1 MITAADQI
9 YVIGHINPD
18 TDSIVSAVGYAWL
31 LQQEQPDQRIVAAR
45 AGHLNPQTTWIF
57 HRLQADP
64 PLFLPD
70 ASPRFHSV
78 AQRYDTTTP
87 DSPLRE
93 AWTIANRTGGAA
105 PVLNPDGTPFGLVTV
120 ASLFNFLREKV
131 GIHERG
137 GDMRVGDLLT
147 HPCREAC
154 DTETPRFKASGRIRD
169 VLPRILREE
178 RDEFL
183 VVDDQGCYTGVCRQR
198 DAMRP
203 KRLKIVLVDHN
214 EAGQALGAL
223 DEADVIEVLDHHRLG
238 NPTSMVPIKFTV
250 DTVGSTSTLVTERI
264 SDAGLSA
271 PPQIAGMLLAGM
283 ISDTLLFT
291 SPTTTDRDRRAS
303 ERLARWAF
311 MGGSPLAGETIESYG
326 HEILAAGVDLS
337 SRNAADLVQTDFKR
351 YESGNLKFAVTQIEL
366 SNFTQLDE
374 RLEELR
380 TALESMRST
389 NGLDF
394 VVLMA
399 TNVVASS
406 SRLLLSGEVPQ
417 LDSLPYPKRMDGTRA
432 ADGVVSRKKQL
443 LPQLLS
449 ALEG

>member
-1 MITAADQI
+1 MQHARDQI

-18 TDSIVSAVGYAWL
+18 TDAVVSAVGYAWL
-31 LQQEQPDQRIVAAR
+31 LQQLQPELPVAAAR
-45 AGHLNPQTTWIF
+45 AGQLNPQTTWVF
-57 HRLQADP
+57 QRLGVEP
-64 PLFLPD
+64 PLFLAD
-70 ASPRFHSV
+70 ASPRFASV
-78 AQRYDTTTP
+78 LRRYDTTTP

-93 AWTIANRTGGAA
+93 AWTIANRTGGVA
-105 PVLNPDGTPFGLVTV
+105 PVVNADGSPYGLVTV
-120 ASLFNFLREKV
+120 ASLFNFLREKI
-131 GIHERG
+131 GIHERSG
-137 GDMRVGDLLT
+137 ELRVSDLLA

-154 DTETPRFKASGRIRD
+154 DTETPRFSASSRIKD
-169 VLPRILREE
+169 VLPRLLREE

-183 VVDDQGCYTGVCRQR
+183 IVNDHGAYLGICRQR
-198 DAMRP
+198 DALRP
-203 KRLKIVLVDHN
+203 VRLRIVMVDHN

-238 NPTSMVPIKFTV
+238 NPPSIEPIKFTI
-250 DTVGSTSTLVTERI
+250 DTVGSTSTLVFERI
-264 SDAGLSA
+264 EEAGLSA
-271 PPQIAGMLLAGM
+271 PPEIAGMLLAGM

-291 SPTTTDRDRRAS
+291 SPTTTSRERRAA
-303 ERLARWAF
+303 ERLGRWAF
-311 MGGSPLAGETIESYG
+311 IGGSPLAGETVESYG
-326 HEILAAGVDLS
+326 QQILAAGVDLS
-337 SRNAADLVQTDFKR
+337 ARKAEELVQTDFKR
-351 YESGNLKFAVTQIEL
+351 YESNGFSFAVAQIEL

-374 RLEELR
+374 RMDELR
-380 TALESMRST
+380 AALDDLGRA

-406 SRLLLSGEVPQ
+406 SRLLFTSDLPQ
-417 LDSLPYPKRMDGTRA
+417 LDGLPYPRRPDGTRA

>member
-1 MITAADQI
+1 MTNVPDQI

-31 LQQEQPDQRIVAAR
+31 LQHQHPEQRITAAR
-45 AGHLNPQTTWIF
+45 AGQLNPQTTWLF
-57 HRLQADP
+57 HRLESDP
-64 PLFLPD
+64 PLLLAD
-70 ASPRFHSV
+70 ASPRFSSV

-105 PVLNPDGTPFGLVTV
+105 PVVNPDGTPFGLVTV

-131 GIHERG
+131 GIHESG
-137 GDMRVGDLLT
+137 GDLRVADLLT
-147 HPCREAC
+147 HPSREAC
-154 DTETPRFKASGRIRD
+154 DTDTPRFPASGRIRD

-183 VVDDQGCYTGVCRQR
+183 VVDDQGCYAGVCRQR

-203 KRLKIVLVDHN
+203 SRLKIVLVDHN

-238 NPTSMVPIKFTV
+238 NPSSMVPIKFTV
-250 DTVGSTSTLVTERI
+250 DIVGSTSTLVTERI
-264 SDAGLSA
+264 ADAGLSA
-271 PPQIAGMLLAGM
+271 PPKIAGMLLAGM

-326 HEILAAGVDLS
+326 QQILSAGVDLS

-351 YESGNLKFAVTQIEL
+351 YESGGFKFAVSQIEL
-366 SNFTQLDE
+366 SNFTQFDD
-374 RLEELR
+374 RLSELR
-380 TALESMRST
+380 SALEGMRT
-389 NGLDF
+389 ANGLDF

-406 SRLLLSGEVPQ
+406 SRLLLTTELPQ
-417 LDSLPYPKRMDGTRA
+417 LDSLPYPRRIDGTRA